1 MHVVACPIIYTIQL
15 LLAGN
20 QNLHQITFFMHFGRM
35 FIIMIIILCCNALS
49 VTASMSLRSGYPVI
63 SISLP
68 SRKEIC
74 DFTLRPHLQ
83 TVGELSKQIMA
94 EDRGVDRSVP
104 LLHYIHFLLCFG
116 LIMLAWLHGAPNACM
131 FSQYPSGYS

>member
-1 MHVVACPIIYTIQL
+1 MCVVIVICFT
-15 LLAGN
+15 
-20 QNLHQITFFMHFGRM
+20 T
-35 FIIMIIILCCNALS
+35 
-49 VTASMSLRSGYPVI
+49 VSMSLRSGYPVI

-94 EDRGVDRSVP
+94 EDKGVDRSAP
-104 LLHYIHFLLCFG
+104 SLHY
-116 LIMLAWLHGAPNACM
+116 WHGS
-131 FSQYPSGYS
+131 FSSCYDLM